1 MTRSSP
7 LLFPHSHSLRSWFL
21 LVAPLHRML
30 DSEKTSTRNSISSSP
45 KATTTGFAHP
55 AIVNNNLTSRSRY
68 LMAMISPRSGN
79 YDRLEGGM
87 GPSRVGGTKRF
98 AWKKFAV
105 GAALLVGVVWLFG
118 PRAHTF
124 SWREN
129 GNAKLEVEGKFH
141 CLFL

>member
-1 MTRSSP
+1 
-7 LLFPHSHSLRSWFL
+7 
-21 LVAPLHRML
+21 ML
-30 DSEKTSTRNSISSSP
+30 GSEKTSNRNSIISNP

-55 AIVNNNLTSRSRY
+55 AIINNNLTSRSRY
-68 LMAMISPRSGN
+68 LMAMISPRSSN

-87 GPSRVGGTKRF
+87 GPSRVGGVKRF

-124 SWREN
+124 SWRGK
-129 GNAKLEVEGKFH
+129 GNADLEVEGKFN
-141 CLFL
+141 FFFF

>member
-1 MTRSSP
+1 
-7 LLFPHSHSLRSWFL
+7 
-21 LVAPLHRML
+21 ML
-30 DSEKTSTRNSISSSP
+30 GSENNSTRNSINSNP

-55 AIVNNNLTSRSRY
+55 AIVNNTLTSRSRY
-68 LMAMISPRSGN
+68 LMAIISPRSSN

-87 GPSRVGGTKRF
+87 GPSRVGGMKKF

-124 SWREN
+124 SWRGK
-129 GNAKLEVEGKFH
+129 GNADLEVEGKFN
-141 CLFL
+141 FFFF